1 VYQQELMLQVAP
13 LCKCVATSQEQAELL
28 RSLLANLSVA
38 TPWPLCENTLVKTY
52 LPLAIVLVLASAYG
66 FWWKLSRGAIRSNKA
81 IPGHRL
87 TAETLGE
94 PLGTRATMVQFSSAF
109 CAPCR
114 ATHSLLSQ
122 MVIAMTDVKH
132 IHIDAE
138 SHLELVRQLD
148 IRSTPTTL
156 FVNKDG
162 IEVGR
167 AAGTPKREQVLAA
180 LENIR

>member
-1 VYQQELMLQVAP
+1 
-13 LCKCVATSQEQAELL
+13 
-28 RSLLANLSVA
+28 
-38 TPWPLCENTLVKTY
+38 VKTY
-52 LPLAIVLVLASAYG
+52 LPLLIVLVLASAYG

-94 PLGTRATMVQFSSAF
+94 PLGSRATMVQFSSAF
-109 CAPCR
+109 CTPCR

-122 MVIAMTDVKH
+122 MVLTMDDVKH
-132 IHIDAE
+132 IQVDAE
-138 SHLELVRQLD
+138 SHLELVRELD

-156 FVNKDG
+156 FINKDG
-162 IEVGR
+162 VEVGR

-180 LENIR
+180 LSNIR

>member
-1 VYQQELMLQVAP
+1 M
-13 LCKCVATSQEQAELL
+13 
-28 RSLLANLSVA
+28 
-38 TPWPLCENTLVKTY
+38 KTY
-52 LPLAIVLVLASAYG
+52 LPLVIVLVLASAYG

-87 TAETLGE
+87 TPETLGE
-94 PLGTRATMVQFSSAF
+94 ALGSRATMVQFSSAF

-122 MVIAMTDVKH
+122 MVLSMDDVKH
-132 IHIDAE
+132 IQVDAE
-138 SHLELVRQLD
+138 SHLELVRELD

-156 FVNKDG
+156 FINKDG

-180 LENIR
+180 LSNIR

>member
-1 VYQQELMLQVAP
+1 M
-13 LCKCVATSQEQAELL
+13 
-28 RSLLANLSVA
+28 N
-38 TPWPLCENTLVKTY
+38 TY

-66 FWWKLSRGAIRSNKA
+66 FWWKRTRGAIRSNKA

-87 TAETLGE
+87 TAQVLGE
-94 PLGTRATMVQFSSAF
+94 PLGSRATMVQFSSAF
-109 CAPCR
+109 CTPCR
-114 ATHSLLSQ
+114 ATHSLLAQ
-122 MVIAMTDVKH
+122 MVLTMDDVKH
-132 IHIDAE
+132 IQVDAE
-138 SHLELVRQLD
+138 SHLELVRELD

-180 LENIR
+180 LSNIR

>member
-1 VYQQELMLQVAP
+1 M
-13 LCKCVATSQEQAELL
+13 
-28 RSLLANLSVA
+28 N
-38 TPWPLCENTLVKTY
+38 TY

-66 FWWKLSRGAIRSNKA
+66 FWWKRTRGAIRSNKA

-87 TAETLGE
+87 TAQVLGE
-94 PLGTRATMVQFSSAF
+94 ALGSRATMVQFSSAF
-109 CAPCR
+109 CTPCR
-114 ATHSLLSQ
+114 ATHSLLAQ
-122 MVIAMTDVKH
+122 MVLTMDDVKH
-132 IHIDAE
+132 IQVDAE
-138 SHLELVRQLD
+138 SHLELVRELD

-180 LENIR
+180 FSNFRSGIFCELFASR

>member
-1 VYQQELMLQVAP
+1 M
-13 LCKCVATSQEQAELL
+13 
-28 RSLLANLSVA
+28 
-38 TPWPLCENTLVKTY
+38 KTY

-87 TAETLGE
+87 TPETLGE
-94 PLGTRATMVQFSSAF
+94 ALGSRATMVQFSSAF
-109 CAPCR
+109 CTPCR

-122 MVIAMTDVKH
+122 MVLTMNDVKH
-132 IHIDAE
+132 IQVDAE
-138 SHLELVRQLD
+138 SHLELVRELD

-156 FVNKDG
+156 FINKDG

-180 LENIR
+180 LSNIR

>member
-1 VYQQELMLQVAP
+1 MLQVAL
-13 LCKCVATSQEQAELL
+13 LCKCVATSRVQAELL

-52 LPLAIVLVLASAYG
+52 RPLAIVLVLASAYG
-66 FWWKLSRGAIRSNKA
+66 FWWKRRQGAIRSNKA
-81 IPGHRL
+81 VPGHRM
-87 TAETLGE
+87 TEATLGQA
-94 PLGTRATMVQFSSAF
+94 LGSRATMVQFSSAF

-122 MVIAMTDVKH
+122 MVLAMNDVKH

-138 SHLELVRQLD
+138 SHLELVRELD

-156 FVNKDG
+156 FINSQG

-180 LENIR
+180 LANIR

>member
-1 VYQQELMLQVAP
+1 MLQGEL
-13 LCKCVATSQEQAELL
+13 LCKRVATIQGQAELQ
-28 RSLLANLSVA
+28 RLLLENLSVT

-52 LPLAIVLVLASAYG
+52 LPLAVVLVLASAYG
-66 FWWKLSRGAIRSNKA
+66 FWWKRTRGAIRSNKA

-87 TAETLGE
+87 SAAVLGE
-94 PLGTRATMVQFSSAF
+94 ELGSRATMVQFSSAF
-109 CAPCR
+109 CTPCR
-114 ATHSLLSQ
+114 ATHALLSQ
-122 MVIAMTDVKH
+122 MVIPMEDVKH

-138 SHLELVRQLD
+138 SHLELVRTLD

-156 FVNKDG
+156 FINRDG

-180 LENIR
+180 LAAIN

>member
-1 VYQQELMLQVAP
+1 V
-13 LCKCVATSQEQAELL
+13 
-28 RSLLANLSVA
+28 N
-38 TPWPLCENTLVKTY
+38 TY
-52 LPLAIVLVLASAYG
+52 LPLLIVLVLASGYG
-66 FWWKLSRGAIRSNKA
+66 FWWKRSRGAIRSNKA
-81 IPGHRL
+81 IPGHQL
-87 TAETLGE
+87 TAAKLGE
-94 PLGTRATMVQFSSAF
+94 ALGSRATMVQFSSAF

-122 MVIAMTDVKH
+122 MVQSMDDVKH

-138 SHLELVRQLD
+138 SHLELVRELD

-156 FVNKDG
+156 FINKDG

-180 LENIR
+180 LANIR

>member
-1 VYQQELMLQVAP
+1 MLQEVL
-13 LCKCVATSQEQAELL
+13 LCKRVATIQGQAELQ
-28 RSLLANLSVA
+28 RLLLENLSVT

-52 LPLAIVLVLASAYG
+52 LPLAVVLVLASAYG
-66 FWWKLSRGAIRSNKA
+66 FWWKGTRGAIRSNKS

-87 TAETLGE
+87 SAAVLGE
-94 PLGTRATMVQFSSAF
+94 ELGSRATMVQFSSAF
-109 CAPCR
+109 CTPCR
-114 ATHSLLSQ
+114 ATHALLSQ
-122 MVIAMTDVKH
+122 MVIPMEDVKH

-138 SHLELVRQLD
+138 SHLELVRTLD

-156 FVNKDG
+156 FINKDG

-180 LENIR
+180 LAAIN

>member
-1 VYQQELMLQVAP
+1 V
-13 LCKCVATSQEQAELL
+13 
-28 RSLLANLSVA
+28 N
-38 TPWPLCENTLVKTY
+38 TY

-66 FWWKLSRGAIRSNKA
+66 FWWKCTRGAIRSNKA

-87 TAETLGE
+87 TAQVLGE
-94 PLGTRATMVQFSSAF
+94 PLGSRATMVQFSSAF
-109 CAPCR
+109 CTPCR
-114 ATHSLLSQ
+114 ATHSLLAQ
-122 MVIAMTDVKH
+122 MVLTMDDVKH
-132 IHIDAE
+132 IQVDAE
-138 SHLELVRQLD
+138 SHLELVRELD

-180 LENIR
+180 LSQI